1 MENKITHL
9 QFIQSV
15 ISRMNTNSFLIKGWA
30 ITLVA
35 ALLALAADGN
45 AEIFVASYVVSP
57 IFWFLDGFFIS
68 QERKFRKLYDHV
80 RLLDENDIDYSMNT
94 KPYENHKTTWFSGI
108 FSDTLIF
115 FYLPMIAIVYQVS
128 VIIGA

>member
-1 MENKITHL
+1 
-9 QFIQSV
+9 
-15 ISRMNTNSFLIKGWA
+15 MNTNSFLIKGWA